1 MAIERILLAVS
12 SEEDERIEKIGGF
25 AADVAG
31 PTGADVTLAHVFDR
45 EGYKEVREQLEFDRF
60 DEVTPDVVAKRS
72 VTVRDLTALLDEAN
86 VEYDIRGRTTDSGA
100 VGEEIVGLAEEIDAD
115 LVVVGGRKRS
125 PTGKAVFGSTAQE
138 VMLEAPCPVTFV
150 RNE

>member
-12 SEEDERIEKIGGF
+12 SEENERIEKIGGF

-45 EGYKEVREQLEFDRF
+45 EGYKEVRERLEFDRF

-72 VTVRDLTALLDEAN
+72 VTVRDLTALLDEAD
-86 VEYDIRGRTTDSGA
+86 VAYDIRGRTTDSGA
-100 VGEEIVGLAEEIDAD
+100 VGEEIVGLAEEGDAD

>member
-1 MAIERILLAVS
+1 MAIERVLLAVS
-12 SEEDERIEKIGGF
+12 SEEEERIEKIGGF
-25 AADVAG
+25 TADVAA
-31 PTGADVTLAHVFDR
+31 PTGAEVTLAHVFASD
-45 EGYKEVREQLEFDRF
+45 GYDDLKQRLEFA
-60 DEVTPDVVAKRS
+60 PDDDVSPDTVAKRS
-72 VTVRDLTALLDEAN
+72 VAVRDLTALLDEAD
-86 VEYDIRGRTTDSGA
+86 VDYTVRGRTADSGA
-100 VGEEIVGLAEEIDAD
+100 VGGEIVDLAEEADAD